1 MQERKQIMGK
11 YKLSIV
17 ACLLLASITF
27 FLGNNQGL
35 AQSQSA
41 VQPNQG
47 RDPNAVIQRMTNRIT
62 NKQRQAVAD
71 HAAAHREA
79 AAKAQNKA
87 AGSGPSALALNPGGT
102 PDYFNIANWANSPIP
117 TINPATK
124 KLTGGI
130 RKFVDS
136 LPGLGA
142 LNANNLGQ
150 YIPVAKPDTIT
161 YPGSDYYEISLVQ
174 YTEKLHTDL
183 PATKLRGYVQTNNG
197 TDASG
202 SNTLTPA
209 PVHYMG
215 PLILSQRDRPVRV
228 KFINTLPTGADGN
241 LFIPVDTTLMGAGM
255 GPLGMDVTPGRPMNY
270 TQNRAAIHLHG
281 GTTPWISDG
290 TPHQWITP
298 AGEITDY
305 NNGVSVQNVPDMPD
319 PGPGAV
325 TLYYTNQQSAR
336 LMFYHD
342 HAYGLTRLNVYV
354 GEAAGYL
361 VTDPVE
367 EDLLSVKKVLPDL
380 GGVYHYGIPLIIQD
394 KTFVDANTI
403 AATDPTW
410 NWGTT
415 PPTPRTGDLWFPH
428 VYMPNQNPANEEGV
442 NAFGRWDY
450 GPWFWPVFGP
460 LTHPPVLIGTDP
472 TSGDPLFAPGTPNP
486 SMVMEAFMD
495 TPLVNGT
502 PYPYLN
508 VSRRAYRFRIL
519 NACND
524 RSLNLQLYYADKG
537 NKSTE
542 VKMVPAVF
550 NAKYPA
556 TWPTDGRNGGVP
568 DPLTAGPSMIQIGT
582 EGGFLPEPVVL
593 PNTPVGYNYNRRDIV
608 VLNVATHTLL
618 LGPAER
624 ADVIIDFS
632 KVKKGAKLILYND
645 APAPVPAFDERYDY
659 YTDDPNQTETGGAP
673 PTRRGYGPNTR
684 TILQFRVTGTAKAQP
699 AFDID
704 ALNAVWPAA
713 YAASQPAPIV
723 PQPTYPAPYTA
734 ADETYSLIQDTNLTF
749 TPVGSV
755 TPITVEM
762 KPKAIQELFEMDY
775 GRMNSTLGVELPF
788 TNSRNQTTI
797 PLGYIDPP
805 TEIIQDGNVQIWKIT
820 HNGVDTHAIH
830 VHLFNMQLINRVG
843 WDGAIRPPERN
854 ELGWKET
861 VRMNPLEDCIVAL
874 KPVAPALPFA
884 VPDSNRPIDPTMPLG
899 STFQSIDPITNQSYT
914 VTNIMT
920 NFGWE
925 YVWHCHLLG
934 HEEMDMMRPMV
945 FTELK
950 KYVTSV
956 TAPYGL
962 TADVNT
968 TQRIHLAWVDN
979 SSKET
984 GFRIERAI
992 EPNAFAEINTV
1003 DVNVTDYN
1011 DNNVIPGL
1019 TYTYRVLDFNSD
1031 GNSLP
1036 SNTVMITAAAP
1047 VTPSNLVV
1055 TASVIS
1061 INMPTVT
1068 LTWTDN
1074 SNNEAGFTIQ
1084 RATNS
1089 GFTKGLTTF
1098 TVGPNVNTYT
1108 DGTVLTKKTYY
1119 YRVQAF
1125 NGAGSSAFVKPV
1137 KVKTPGQLVP

>member
-1 MQERKQIMGK
+1 MKKRRFTT
-11 YKLSIV
+11 LV
-17 ACLLLASITF
+17 CLLVLAVLPTF
-27 FLGNNQGL
+27 WGNNL
-35 AQSQSA
+35 LRASQPA
-41 VQPNQG
+41 LQPNQG
-47 RDPNAVIQRMTNRIT
+47 RDPNAIIQRMANRIT
-62 NKQRQAVAD
+62 NAQRQAAANR
-71 HAAAHREA
+71 AAAHRA
-79 AAKAQNKA
+79 ATTKSLSAVATKQAT
-87 AGSGPSALALNPGGT
+87 GSGPSALAMNPGGT
-102 PDYFNIANWANSPIP
+102 PDYFNVANWANSPIP
-117 TINPATK
+117 KVNPTTK
-124 KLTGGI
+124 KTTGGI

-136 LPGLGA
+136 LPGLGP

-150 YIPVAKPDTIT
+150 YIPIAKPDTIT
-161 YPGSDYYEISLVQ
+161 YPGSDYYEISAVQ

-183 PATKLRGYVQTNNG
+183 PATTLRGYMQTNNG
-197 TDASG
+197 TDTDG
-202 SNTLTPA
+202 NNTLTPA

-215 PLILSQRDRPVRV
+215 PLIISQRDRPVRV
-228 KFINTLPTGADGN
+228 KFTDSLPADSN
-241 LFIPVDTTLMGAGM
+241 LFIPVDITAMGAGM
-255 GPLGMDVTPGRPMNY
+255 GPLEMNVPSGYPMNY
-270 TQNRAAIHLHG
+270 SQNRAAIHLHG

-298 AGEITDY
+298 AGETTSY
-305 NNGVSVQNVPDMPD
+305 PTGVSMQNVPDMPD
-319 PGPGAV
+319 PGPGSV

-342 HAYGLTRLNVYV
+342 HTYGMTRLNVYV

-367 EDLLSVKKVLPDL
+367 EDLISVKKVLPDL
-380 GGVYHYGIPLIIQD
+380 GGVYHYGIPLVIQD
-394 KTFVDANTI
+394 KTFVDACNI

-415 PPTPRTGDLWFPH
+415 PPIPRTGDLWFPH
-428 VYMPNQNPANEEGV
+428 VYMPNQNPADESGANP
-442 NAFGRWDY
+442 FGRWDY
-450 GPWFWPVFGP
+450 GPWFWPVFSP
-460 LTHPPVLIGTDP
+460 LTHPPVLIGTDSS
-472 TSGDPLFAPGTPNP
+472 SGNPLYAPATPNP

-537 NKSTE
+537 KNSTE

-550 NAKYPA
+550 NAKYPT
-556 TWPTDGRNGGVP
+556 TWPTDGRDGGVP
-568 DPLTAGPSMIQIGT
+568 DPLTVGPSMIQIGT

-608 VLNVATHTLL
+608 VLNVENHTLL

-645 APAPVPAFDERYDY
+645 APAPVPAFDTRYDY
-659 YTDDPNQTETGGAP
+659 YTGDPNQTETGGANTTLP
-673 PTRRGYGPNTR
+673 GYGPNTR
-684 TILQFRVTGTAKAQP
+684 TIMQFRVTGTGATSP
-699 AFDID
+699 AFDLD

-713 YAASQPAPIV
+713 YAASQPAPII
-723 PQPTYPAPYTA
+723 PQTTYPAPYNAST
-734 ADETYSLIQDTNLTF
+734 DTYSRIQDYNLTF
-749 TPVGSV
+749 TPVGSD
-755 TPITVEM
+755 TPTTVEM
-762 KPKAIQELFEMDY
+762 KPKAIQELFEMEY
-775 GRMNSTLGVELPF
+775 GRMNSTLGVELPY
-788 TNSRNQTTI
+788 TNSQNQTTI

-861 VRMNPLEDCIVAL
+861 IRMNPLEDCIVAL
-874 KPVAPALPFA
+874 KPVAPAMPFA
-884 VPDSNRPIDPTMPLG
+884 VPDSNRLIDPTMPLG
-899 STFQSIDPITNQSYT
+899 STFQTINIGTNHVDT
-914 VTNIMT
+914 VVNLPT

-945 FTELK
+945 FTELG
-950 KYVTSV
+950 KYVTPV

-968 TQRIHLAWVDN
+968 TQRIHLAWVDDSN
-979 SSKET
+979 NET

-992 EPNAFAEINTV
+992 EPNAFAGITTL

-1011 DNNVIPGL
+1011 DNTVLPGV
-1019 TYTYRVLDFNSD
+1019 TYAYRVLDFNSD

-1036 SNTVMITAAAP
+1036 TNTVMVTAAAP
-1047 VTPSNLVV
+1047 IAPSNLVV

-1061 INMPTVT
+1061 VDPPTVS
-1068 LTWTDN
+1068 LAWADN

-1089 GFTKGLTTF
+1089 GFTKGLTTI
-1098 TVGPNVNTYT
+1098 TVGANVNTYI
-1108 DGTVLTKKTYY
+1108 DNTVLTKKTYY
-1119 YRVQAF
+1119 YRVLAF
-1125 NGAGSSAFVKPV
+1125 NAVGNSAYVKAV
-1137 KVKTPGQLVP
+1137 KVKTPGQLP